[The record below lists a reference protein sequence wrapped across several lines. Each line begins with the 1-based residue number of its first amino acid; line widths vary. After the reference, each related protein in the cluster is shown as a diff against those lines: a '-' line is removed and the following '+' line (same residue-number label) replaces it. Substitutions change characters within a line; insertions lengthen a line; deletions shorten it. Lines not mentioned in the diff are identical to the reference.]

1 MGLIERDWIF
11 TQSKIKPSDFF
22 YVDFVEKA
30 KELVEFLKNNK
41 NCDLLIALTHMRA
54 HNEE

>member
-1 MGLIERDWIF
+1 MGLIERDWIL
-11 TQSKIKPSDFF
+11 TQNKIKPCDFF

-30 KELVEFLKNNK
+30 KELVEFLKNIK